1 MSRMMKKKWERQA
14 KERVSK
20 KVDTRSLSE
29 VSKADNKPI
38 TTDNTN
44 HSYTKTDIA
53 RMNKADLVEL
63 ASKLGIN
70 SAVVMSGNDLKT
82 KIVAVLGL

>member
-20 KVDTRSLSE
+20 KNDTRSLSE
-29 VSKADNKPI
+29 VSKADDKPL
-38 TTDNTN
+38 TTDNAS